1 MAKTNGGKEKPEVK
15 LAVMESIPM
24 MNADA
29 IHVAVKARMEELKP
43 IVDEYDELV
52 QAEIALSKIK

>member
-1 MAKTNGGKEKPEVK
+1 MAKDKPDKPEAK

-43 IVDEYDELV
+43 KVDEYYELE
-52 QAEIALSKIK
+52 QADQALSQIK

>member
-1 MAKTNGGKEKPEVK
+1 MAKDKAEKPQAK

-24 MNADA
+24 MNADD

-43 IVDEYDELV
+43 KVDEYYELE
-52 QAEIALSKIK
+52 QADQALSKIK